1 MTKRFVTIDYD
12 ELYYTIDTKGLKT
25 LNDFIKETNN
35 VWNEDESLTED
46 KVKEIALEE
55 YGQYLYE
62 NSMSSAELENK
73 LNNQDARINEL
84 ESENQKLN
92 SKIKKHNET
101 ISQLLKMIQ
110 EFKEKDW
117 IAEVCGDKYNDL

>member
-35 VWNEDESLTED
+35 VWNEDGSLTED

-55 YGQYLYE
+55 YNQYLYE
-62 NSMSSAELENK
+62 SSMSSAEVENK
-73 LNNQDARINEL
+73 LNNQNAKIMEL

-92 SKIKKHNET
+92 SKINKCNET
-101 ISQLLKMIQ
+101 MSQVLNMLQ
-110 EFKEKDW
+110 ELIEKDW
-117 IAEVCGDKYNDL
+117 ITELFGDKYNDL

>member
-35 VWNEDESLTED
+35 VWNEDGSLTED

-55 YGQYLYE
+55 YNQYLYE
-62 NSMSSAELENK
+62 NSMSSAEVENK
-73 LNNQDARINEL
+73 LNNQNAKIMEL

-92 SKIKKHNET
+92 SKINKCNET
-101 ISQLLKMIQ
+101 MSQVLNMLQ
-110 EFKEKDW
+110 ELIEKDW
-117 IAEVCGDKYNDL
+117 ITELFGDKYNDL